1 MIAKGGSDMNGMIF
15 QAAIWLLAG
24 GLLLMILM
32 RRRKRKEI
40 R

>member
-1 MIAKGGSDMNGMIF
+1 MDGTFVQTLVWVA
-15 QAAIWLLAG
+15 AG

-32 RRRKRKEI
+32 RRRNRKSV